1 MDVWATGI
9 SAIEMAEAQP
19 PRWKVHP
26 MRVIFLIGREPPPQ
40 LADKDHWSL
49 PFHDFVGQCLQKV
62 AACTS
67 RVLGFQ
73 CCGNA
78 GLRRPTGPSLSTTLW
93 LGACRRCVM
102 LSNQVL
108 HALDVSLWAPQ
119 QPA

>member
-1 MDVWATGI
+1 MDVWAAGI

-62 AACTS
+62 WATPMPWGS
-67 RVLGFQ
+67 RD
-73 CCGNA
+73 
-78 GLRRPTGPSLSTTLW
+78 
-93 LGACRRCVM
+93 LGALELM
-102 LSNQVL
+102 
-108 HALDVSLWAPQ
+108 H
-119 QPA
+119 